1 MIDDGWLFVKIMNKM
16 LIKNHLAPISISQYR
31 DLFSFP
37 VKTYYEKLGFNFE
50 HQSFEE
56 AGNEFID
63 EYKEHRY
70 DAELY
75 SETELLLKILTE
87 KGITNS
93 ILSAQHQTFLN
104 DLTCHYNIDKYFLN
118 IVGLDNHYAHS
129 KVNNG
134 IELIKKIDID
144 INKILMVGDT
154 DHDFEVSQALGIDCI
169 LISHGHN
176 SILRLKQTNA
186 HIVDNLSKLAYFLEI
201 DFL

>member
-1 MIDDGWLFVKIMNKM
+1 M
-16 LIKNHLAPISISQYR
+16 LYKNHLAPISISQYR

-37 VKTYYEKLGFNFE
+37 VKKYYEKLGFNFE
-50 HQSFEE
+50 HESFEK

-63 EYKEHRY
+63 EYKQHRY
-70 DAELY
+70 DAKLY
-75 SETELLLKILTE
+75 SETELLLKFLTE

-104 DLTCHYNIDKYFLN
+104 DLTCYYNIDKYFIN

-129 KVNNG
+129 KVDNG
-134 IELIKKIDID
+134 IELIKEIDID

-176 SILRLKQTNA
+176 SISRLKQTNA

>member
-16 LIKNHLAPISISQYR
+16 LYKNHLAPISISQYR

-37 VKTYYEKLGFNFE
+37 VKKYYEKLGFNFE
-50 HQSFEE
+50 HESFEK

-63 EYKEHRY
+63 EYKQHRY
-70 DAELY
+70 DAKLY
-75 SETELLLKILTE
+75 PETELLLKLITE

-93 ILSAQHQTFLN
+93 ILSAQHQIFLN
-104 DLTCHYNIDKYFLN
+104 DLTCYYNIDKYFIN

-129 KVNNG
+129 KVDNG
-134 IELIKKIDID
+134 IELIKEIEID

-176 SILRLKQTNA
+176 SISRLKKTNA

>member
-1 MIDDGWLFVKIMNKM
+1 MLF
-16 LIKNHLAPISISQYR
+16 KNHLAPISISQYR

-56 AGNEFID
+56 AGNEFIN

-201 DFL
+201 DLL